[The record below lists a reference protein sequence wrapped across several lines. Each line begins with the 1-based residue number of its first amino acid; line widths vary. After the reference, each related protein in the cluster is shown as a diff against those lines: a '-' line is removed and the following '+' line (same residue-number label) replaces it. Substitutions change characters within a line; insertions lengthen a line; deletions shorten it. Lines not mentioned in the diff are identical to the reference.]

1 MTSIHK
7 QVIQY
12 LTEKYDP
19 QVIIT
24 YGSFADGT
32 QGEHSDFDA
41 LVIASNASGHDSSV
55 ISGTEL
61 DVFLY
66 SPEHFEKENW
76 DAFDFI
82 QLEHSRIVLDKTG
95 LGKSIT
101 QRVREHIASQPV
113 KTEKEMREELVWCRK
128 MLSRASR
135 EDDEGMFRAHWLIY
149 ESLEICFDAR
159 KQFYPGPKKGL
170 RILMESDPEGSRV
183 FSKALRTGSTEDLA
197 VWIDHIESLAFQ

>member
-1 MTSIHK
+1 MTSLHD

-12 LTEKYDP
+12 LTEKYNP

-32 QGEHSDFDA
+32 QSEHSDFDA
-41 LVIASNASGHDSSV
+41 LVIASNTSGHDSSV

-66 SPEHFEKENW
+66 SPEHFLHESW
-76 DAFDFI
+76 DPFDFI
-82 QLEHSRIVLDKTG
+82 QLGYSHIVLDKTG
-95 LGKSIT
+95 LGKSVT
-101 QRVREHIASQPV
+101 ERVRDYISSQPV

-135 EDDEGMFRAHWLIY
+135 GDDEGMFRAHWLIY

-159 KQFYPGPKKGL
+159 KEFYPGPKKGL
-170 RILMESDPEGSRV
+170 RILQESDPKGSCV
-183 FSKALRTGSTEDLA
+183 FSKALRTGSAQDLA
-197 VWIDHIESLAFQ
+197 VWIDYIESFAFQ